1 MRPVHSLVLL
11 GAALLLFLCAQRIHI
26 TDAASFPSAVQPQ
39 QDDLPECVSAASIPR
54 HDTRAINSLL
64 FELVSKSTFFSV
76 FSVALDKPCPF
87 WRDDNMCV
95 IRDCTVHECDDAD
108 IPIAW
113 RSPCPSPSS
122 SSSSSSSP
130 SSSSTSASTVQR
142 KQQEH
147 HHFVDRSL
155 TGLAALI
162 GPAPCMATD
171 NTAWVTRDDDDDSV
185 YVDLRRNP
193 ERFTGYSGA
202 SARRVWDA
210 VYSENC
216 FMFSTK
222 CSSGICLPETCKE
235 ERVLYRLI
243 SGLHASISMHIAKE
257 YLHSTSSGI
266 IGSGSSH
273 RRLGNWGRNVNIYRN
288 RLQPYP
294 ERIANLR
301 VVYAVVLRA
310 VSKAMP
316 ILRPISSASTTA
328 TTSSAD
334 DAETRTPGAMSY
346 TTGNDANDVLTTQY
360 LERLFANHILH
371 SNSGCDDDAEVNKV
385 FDESDMF
392 VRDQQHL
399 LPEFRNAFR
408 NISMIMDCV
417 GCEKCRLWG
426 KLQFLGLGT
435 ALRILF
441 EPQLPNLERNDVIA
455 LFNLLYKL
463 STSVLLVDEMEATI
477 QAQQAMYLK
486 SGAFLFCVVML
497 AVGKTAR
504 CMSNMKKVKEKDS

>member
-1 MRPVHSLVLL
+1 
-11 GAALLLFLCAQRIHI
+11 
-26 TDAASFPSAVQPQ
+26 
-39 QDDLPECVSAASIPR
+39 
-54 HDTRAINSLL
+54 
-64 FELVSKSTFFSV
+64 
-76 FSVALDKPCPF
+76 
-87 WRDDNMCV
+87 
-95 IRDCTVHECDDAD
+95 
-108 IPIAW
+108 
-113 RSPCPSPSS
+113 
-122 SSSSSSSP
+122 
-130 SSSSTSASTVQR
+130 
-142 KQQEH
+142 
-147 HHFVDRSL
+147 
-155 TGLAALI
+155 
-162 GPAPCMATD
+162 MATD

-202 SARRVWDA
+202 NARRVWDA

-257 YLHSTSSGI
+257 YLYSTSSGI
-266 IGSGSSH
+266 IGSIISSRH
-273 RRLGNWGRNVNIYRN
+273 LGNWGRNVNIYRN
-288 RLQPYP
+288 RLRPYP

-316 ILRPISSASTTA
+316 MLRPTSGSSTTA
-328 TTSSAD
+328 TSSAD
-334 DAETRTPGAMSY
+334 GAEARTLAAMSY
-346 TTGNDANDVLTTQY
+346 TTGNDANDVLTRQY
-360 LERLFANHILH
+360 LERLFANHILQ

-463 STSVLLVDEMEATI
+463 SNSVLLVDEMEATI
-477 QAQQAMYLK
+477 QAQNAMYLK
-486 SGAFLFCVVML
+486 SGAFLLCAVML
-497 AVGKTAR
+497 AVWKTAR
-504 CMSNMKKVKEKDS
+504 CISNMKKAKEKAS